1 MLSEREIYID
11 KEFIDDLESLI
22 YVKDEGSL
30 RLLMFDMREPDIAQ
44 ITTSLTN
51 EERHYILSL
60 LEDDILGEV
69 VLHLPD
75 EQREDY
81 FSILAPQR
89 ISDLVEE
96 MSTDDAADIVSE
108 LDDDIAEEV
117 MERLERS
124 DAEVMEDIRDL
135 LQYSEDT
142 AGGRMTTDYVSVHF
156 TETVSKA
163 IENIREFAKVNE
175 NQFEVYAV
183 YVVDGNE
190 KLVGVI
196 SLQDLVLNKRE
207 ELISNFME
215 DQVLSVR
222 TDDDQALVAQL
233 MQKYD
238 LVSIPVV
245 DKNETLLGVVTF
257 DDVADIIEEEG
268 SEDMLLLAGV
278 TDEESLATPPTIA
291 VRRRLPWLAINL
303 GTAFIASLV
312 VSQFENTISKLPILA
327 ALMPIV
333 AGMGGNASIQTI
345 TVIVR
350 GFALGE
356 LNDMRRRDAIIKE
369 LQIGLI
375 NGLSMGLT
383 AGLVVWILRNDWHV
397 GILIS
402 IAMFGNMFVA
412 GVAGAIVPILLKKL
426 KFDPALSSG
435 PIVTTFTDL
444 AGFFIFLGSA
454 TLLINWLIP

>member
-1 MLSEREIYID
+1 
-11 KEFIDDLESLI
+11 
-22 YVKDEGSL
+22 
-30 RLLMFDMREPDIAQ
+30 
-44 ITTSLTN
+44 
-51 EERHYILSL
+51 
-60 LEDDILGEV
+60 
-69 VLHLPD
+69 
-75 EQREDY
+75 
-81 FSILAPQR
+81 
-89 ISDLVEE
+89 
-96 MSTDDAADIVSE
+96 
-108 LDDDIAEEV
+108 

>member
-44 ITTSLTN
+44 ITTSLTD

-312 VSQFENTISKLPILA
+312 VSQSENTISKLPILA

>member
-44 ITTSLTN
+44 ITTSLTD

-312 VSQFENTISKLPILA
+312 VSQFRNTISKLPILA

>member
-44 ITTSLTN
+44 ITTSLTD